1 MESSAPRTFRL
12 YEELEKGEKG
22 LGDQAVSYGLSKGDD
37 QTFTLWNGT
46 IVGPANTNFD
56 NRIYFL
62 EIECGPH
69 YPAQPPTFKF
79 TSKINIP
86 SVNQNNGV
94 VEPNKFPMF
103 VQWRSEYTIEKILIG
118 LKQEMI
124 SNRKNAQ
131 PADGE
136 FY

>member
-1 MESSAPRTFRL
+1 MESAPRTFRL

-22 LGDQAVSYGLSKGDD
+22 LGDQSVSYGLDKGDD
-37 QTFTLWNGT
+37 QTFTFWNGT

-62 EIECGPH
+62 QIECGAH
-69 YPAQPPTFKF
+69 YPNQPPVVRF

-86 SVNQNNGV
+86 SVNQNNGS
-94 VEPNKFPMF
+94 VETNKFPMF
-103 VQWRSEYTIEKILIG
+103 VQWRSEYTIEKILIA

-124 SNRKNAQ
+124 ANRKNSQ
-131 PADGE
+131 PADGD